1 MLLLLFSLTLTL
13 TLTSARNVV
22 HVVYDDFRVDL
33 PIYGQNFIHA
43 PNFVAL
49 AARGLTF
56 DRAYCQ
62 IAVCSP
68 SRNSFMS
75 GRMPAE
81 TEVWNFFNSIRE
93 ARCSTTLGEHLEGTV
108 LQTWTMMNP
117 EESSGA
123 GGCCTTCTGAAS
135 DCVGWDYINKTCRT
149 FSTVTA
155 KIPCPPQP
163 VDPTTGQPFSC
174 MRGDMGV
181 FPTFTTL
188 PQRFREAGYT
198 TLGVGKL
205 YHDGG
210 GSPFNN
216 PDDDQHPPGEGK
228 PPLADPLS
236 WSNEIMQ
243 YPQHCTWGNEELG
256 NYKVTCPALNIP
268 EFSNAY
274 AKNKYQLG
282 SAYFTPSEDGC
293 DCAAPGVTCMPLSEP
308 SEAHLKNQACSF
320 NVSADGLGVVPPLI
334 DVPVQIDA
342 RAKIAAAAATG
353 KPFFL
358 EIGFKKPHLT
368 FAVPQPY
375 LDLYPRDTFTPSLPK
390 QRTLDAS
397 VSPMSWTPFYT
408 QTPNTSLSIN
418 TTLELRRYYYAAI
431 SWADFHLGQVL
442 AELDAQGLTNDTA
455 VLVHADHGWH
465 LGEYNMWEKRTLWE
479 AATRVPMVLAVPWIP
494 VSHGARTSAP
504 VELVDI
510 YPTLIDLLCVPPPTN
525 DSLPLAGETLMPLLL
540 NPSLPTLPNRSIA
553 RSTYARCP
561 KIGGP
566 IYDDACIHIV
576 ERTAFP
582 FMGYTI
588 RTVDWRFTVF
598 FAWNGSALSPAIPA
612 LPKTIE
618 LYDHRNDIP
627 GGAAFEAVDFYED
640 VNVASANPQVVQ
652 TLLVQLKNAFG
663 IP

>member
-1 MLLLLFSLTLTL
+1 MLAPLFLSMSVLFA
-13 TLTSARNVV
+13 SSRNVV
-22 HVVYDDFRVDL
+22 HIVYDDFRTDL
-33 PIYGQNFIHA
+33 PIYGQDFIHA
-43 PNFVAL
+43 PNFVSL

-62 IAVCSP
+62 ISVCSP
-68 SRNSFMS
+68 SRNSFMT
-75 GRMPAE
+75 GRMPA
-81 TEVWNFFNSIRE
+81 TTNVWNFFNSFRE
-93 ARCSTTLGEHLEGTV
+93 ARCSTTLGEHLVGTI
-108 LQTWTMMNP
+108 LQSWSMEDP
-117 EESSGA
+117 QESGGA
-123 GGCCTTCTGAAS
+123 GGCCTSCTGAT
-135 DCVGWDYINKTCRT
+135 DCVGWDYVNKTCRT

-155 KIPCPPQP
+155 NVACRPQP
-163 VDPTTGQPFSC
+163 VDPSTGQPFSC
-174 MRGDMGV
+174 LRGEIGA

-188 PQRFREAGYT
+188 PQRFREAGFT

-210 GSPFNN
+210 GSPYNN
-216 PDDDQHPPGEGK
+216 PDDAAHPPGEGK

-236 WSNEIMQ
+236 WTDTAMQ
-243 YPQHCTWGNEELG
+243 YPQDCTWGKESLG
-256 NYKVTCPALNIP
+256 DYKVACPTLGIP
-268 EFSNAY
+268 QFSNAY
-274 AKNKYQLG
+274 ARNKYQGG
-282 SAYFTPSEDGC
+282 SAYFTPANDDC

-308 SEAHLKNQACSF
+308 SEAHLTNQACSF

-342 RAKIAAAAATG
+342 RIKIAAAAASG

-358 EIGFKKPHLT
+358 EIGFKKPHLV

-375 LDLYPRDTFTPSLPK
+375 LDLYPRGTFTPALPR

-408 QTPNTSLSIN
+408 QSPNSSLSVN

-431 SWADFHLGQVL
+431 SWADYHLGQVL
-442 AELDAQGLTNDTA
+442 EELELHGLTNDTA

-479 AATRVPMVLAVPWIP
+479 AATRVPMVLAVPWLP
-494 VSHGARTSAP
+494 SSHGARSAAP

-510 YPTLIDLLCVPPPTN
+510 YPTLIDLAGIPPPAN
-525 DSLPLAGETLMPLLL
+525 DSFPLAGESLVPLLL

-561 KIGGP
+561 KTGQP
-566 IYDDACIHIV
+566 IYNDACIHTV

-588 RTVDWRFTVF
+588 RTVDWRFTAF
-598 FAWNGSALSPAIPA
+598 FAWNGSSLSPARPTDVA
-612 LPKTIE
+612 TVE
-618 LYDHRNDIP
+618 LYDHRMDVP
-627 GGAAFEAVDFYED
+627 GSAGFEAADFYED
-640 VNVASANPQVVQ
+640 INVADANPGVVQ
-652 TLLVQLKNAFG
+652 TLLAQLEEAFG
-663 IP
+663 IPKV